1 MRLLATKQLSGA
13 FKARLLSHQFSLV
26 EQTFIEIIPIKNPNV
41 NAICDNVIFTS
52 QNAVKIVLSIPRILK
67 MIKDKTIYCVGEKTA
82 LLLSKNGQKV
92 TKMTQNSSE
101 LAHFLS
107 KKYKNEAFSYFCGK
121 LRTPNLEEILP
132 QNNNTIEAVQLY
144 ETQLKGKR
152 VKGHFDGVLFFSPS
166 GVRGYALD
174 NNFENTH
181 SFCIGPSTAKEVALH
196 TPNFTVAKTP
206 TESQLLL
213 SIKNHNIP
221 HEE

>member
-1 MRLLATKQLSGA
+1 MRLLATKRMSAA

-26 EQTFIEIIPIKNPNV
+26 EQTFIDIIPIKNPTV
-41 NAICDNVIFTS
+41 DTICDNVIFTS
-52 QNAVKIVLSIPRILK
+52 KNAVKIVLSIPRILK

-82 LLLSKNGQKV
+82 LLLSKNDQKV
-92 TKMTQNSSE
+92 TKMTHNSSE

-107 KKYKNEAFSYFCGK
+107 NNFKNEAFSYFCGK
-121 LRTPNLEEILP
+121 LRTPDLEKILP
-132 QNNNTIEAVQLY
+132 QNNNSVEAVELY
-144 ETQLKGKR
+144 ETRLRGKR

-174 NNFENTH
+174 NSFENTQ

-196 TPNFTVAKTP
+196 TPKFTVAKTP
-206 TESQLLL
+206 SESQLLL
-213 SIKNHNIP
+213 SIKNYYIL

>member
-1 MRLLATKQLSGA
+1 
-13 FKARLLSHQFSLV
+13 
-26 EQTFIEIIPIKNPNV
+26 
-41 NAICDNVIFTS
+41 
-52 QNAVKIVLSIPRILK
+52 
-67 MIKDKTIYCVGEKTA
+67 
-82 LLLSKNGQKV
+82 
-92 TKMTQNSSE
+92 
-101 LAHFLS
+101 
-107 KKYKNEAFSYFCGK
+107 YKNEAFSYFCGK

-132 QNNNTIEAVQLY
+132 QNNNTIEAVELY

-181 SFCIGPSTAKEVALH
+181 SFCIGPSTAKEVALY